1 MAFAILLILGG
12 FATLSTYVL
21 DLKSRVDYL
30 EDNLPKDTDFWG
42 RFSE

>member
-1 MAFAILLILGG
+1 MKFLVLLVLGINAVITSIL
-12 FATLSTYVL
+12 V
-21 DLKSRVDYL
+21 DLKGRVNYL

>member
-1 MAFAILLILGG
+1 MKFLVLFILGIN
-12 FATLSTYVL
+12 AVITSILV
-21 DLKSRVDYL
+21 DLKGRVDYL

>member
-1 MAFAILLILGG
+1 MKFLVLFILGV
-12 FATLSTYVL
+12 FAALSTCIL
-21 DLKSRVDYL
+21 DLKARVDYL

>member
-1 MAFAILLILGG
+1 MEFLVLFILGG
-12 FATLSTYVL
+12 FAALSTYVL
-21 DLKSRVDYL
+21 DLKARVDYL